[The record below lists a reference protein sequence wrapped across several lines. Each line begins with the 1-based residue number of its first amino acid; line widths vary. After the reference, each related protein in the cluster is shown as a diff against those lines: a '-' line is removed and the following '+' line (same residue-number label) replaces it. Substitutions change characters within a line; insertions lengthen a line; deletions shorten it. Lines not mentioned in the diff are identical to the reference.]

1 MFCNKCGSEV
11 SEGAS
16 FCKNCGNKLI
26 DRKKYDL
33 KKWLKI
39 FRMVLIIFII
49 EVIATAITSQ
59 LEFDLIWQISRII
72 TFITIPLVIIPFITC
87 TIISFKNKEKVPL

>member
-39 FRMVLIIFII
+39 FRIVLIIFII
-49 EVIATAITSQ
+49 EVIATAIT
-59 LEFDLIWQISRII
+59 
-72 TFITIPLVIIPFITC
+72 
-87 TIISFKNKEKVPL
+87 